1 MLRGII
7 LENHIYGDEEE
18 EFNCAELFDVISD
31 RMQNVETDLEIIT
44 KFLLKTTNFIDWL
57 NEAYDLEDSKNL
69 DDEETRKEENEA
81 LQNDDQISMFNAQ
94 AEILK
99 ETQEKYNKLKKK
111 YHALVKKYKA
121 LASDTS
127 N

>member
-1 MLRGII
+1 MLREII

-18 EFNCAELFDVISD
+18 EFNCIELFDVISD
-31 RMQNVETDLEIIT
+31 RMQNVEIDLEIIV

-57 NEAYDLEDSKNL
+57 NETYDFEDSKNL
-69 DDEETRKEENEA
+69 DDEETRKEENET
-81 LQNDDQISMFNAQ
+81 LQNFNAQ